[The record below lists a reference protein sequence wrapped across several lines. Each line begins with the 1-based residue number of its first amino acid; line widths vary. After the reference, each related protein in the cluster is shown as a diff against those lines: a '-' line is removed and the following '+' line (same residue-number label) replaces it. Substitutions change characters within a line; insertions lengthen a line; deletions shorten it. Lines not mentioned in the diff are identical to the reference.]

1 MLLQKIFKP
10 IADQQNM
17 HFWKQM
23 EQKSARG
30 VKKKFSVQYL
40 QALICRSRYHMFNEQ
55 KRTLWENEG
64 MAKEIVHLLY

>member
-1 MLLQKIFKP
+1 
-10 IADQQNM
+10 M

-40 QALICRSRYHMFNEQ
+40 QALIFRSWYHMFNEQ

-64 MAKEIVHLLY
+64 MAKEIVHLLYQKKKIYFIKGSD